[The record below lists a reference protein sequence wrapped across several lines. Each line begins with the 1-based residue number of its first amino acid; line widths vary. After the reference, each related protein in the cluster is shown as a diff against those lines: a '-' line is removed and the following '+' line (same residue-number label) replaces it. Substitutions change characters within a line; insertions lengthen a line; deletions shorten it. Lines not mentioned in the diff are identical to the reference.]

1 MKRLRIVTE
10 GGTEETFVNEILR
23 PYLFEKQIFDVAGLR
38 IQTSQGHKGGLVNY
52 QHLKNDVTRI
62 LKESNVV
69 VSTFV
74 DFFRI
79 PTSMPDYELM
89 TQAVKADQKIEI
101 LENGLTKDFNHPNF
115 IPYIQK
121 FEFEALLFSS
131 TRGFSS
137 IYDGVNPHITRAT
150 QAIIDEYDNPEEIN
164 SHPNTAPSK
173 RIKRI
178 LEAQGMT
185 YNKVFE
191 GNLIA
196 LEIGIHTILEKCPRF
211 RAWVEKLI
219 VACSD

>member
-1 MKRLRIVTE
+1 MKRLRIITE

-23 PYLFEKQIFDVAGLR
+23 PHLFENQIFDVAGLR
-38 IQTSQGHKGGLVNY
+38 IQTSQGHKGGFVNY

-79 PTSMPDYELM
+79 PTSMPDYELT
-89 TQAVKADQKIEI
+89 TQAIKADQKIEI
-101 LENGLTKDFNHPNF
+101 LENGLIKDINHPNF

-121 FEFEALLFSS
+121 FEFEALLFSNNQ
-131 TRGFSS
+131 GFSRMYNEPS
-137 IYDGVNPHITRAT
+137 IAQAT
-150 QAIIDEYDNPEEIN
+150 QAIIDEYKNPEEIN
-164 SHPNTAPSK
+164 NHPNTAPSK
-173 RIKRI
+173 RIQKI

-185 YNKVFE
+185 YNKIFE

-196 LEIGIHTILEKCPRF
+196 LEIGIHNILEKCPRF

-219 VACSD
+219 AACQ

>member
-23 PYLFEKQIFDVAGLR
+23 PHLFEKQIFDVAGLR
-38 IQTSQGHKGGLVNY
+38 NQTSQGHKGGFVNY

-62 LKESNVV
+62 VRESGVV

-101 LENGLTKDFNHPNF
+101 LENGLTKDINHSNF

-121 FEFEALLFSS
+121 FEFEALLFSNNQ
-131 TRGFSS
+131 GFSRMYNEPS
-137 IYDGVNPHITRAT
+137 IAHAT
-150 QAIIDEYDNPEEIN
+150 QAIIDQYDNPEEIN
-164 SHPNTAPSK
+164 SHRNTAPSK
-173 RIKRI
+173 RIQRI

-185 YNKVFE
+185 YNKVVE

-196 LEIGIHTILEKCPRF
+196 EEIGIHTILEKCPRF
-211 RAWVEKLI
+211 RSWVEKLI
-219 VACSD
+219 AACSD

>member
-23 PYLFEKQIFDVAGLR
+23 PHLFEKQIFDVAGLR
-38 IQTSQGHKGGLVNY
+38 IQTSQGHKGGFVNY

-101 LENGLTKDFNHPNF
+101 LENGLTKDINHPNF
-115 IPYIQK
+115 VPYIQK
-121 FEFEALLFSS
+121 FEFEALLFSNNQ
-131 TRGFSS
+131 GFSRMYNEPS
-137 IYDGVNPHITRAT
+137 IASAT
-150 QAIIDEYDNPEEIN
+150 QAIIDQYDNPEEIN
-164 SHPNTAPSK
+164 NHPNTAPSK
-173 RIKRI
+173 RIQKI
-178 LEAQGMT
+178 FEAHGMN
-185 YNKVFE
+185 YNKIFE

-211 RAWVEKLI
+211 RAWIEKLI
-219 VACSD
+219 AACQ

>member
-23 PYLFEKQIFDVAGLR
+23 PHLFENQIFDVAGLR
-38 IQTSQGHKGGLVNY
+38 IQTSQGHKGGFVNY

-79 PTSMPDYELM
+79 PTSMPDYELT
-89 TQAVKADQKIEI
+89 TQAIKADQKIEI
-101 LENGLTKDFNHPNF
+101 LENGLIKDINHPNF

-121 FEFEALLFSS
+121 FEFEALLFSNNQ
-131 TRGFSS
+131 GFSS
-137 IYDGVNPHITRAT
+137 MYNEPSIAQAT

-164 SHPNTAPSK
+164 NHPNTAPSK
-173 RIKRI
+173 RIQKI
-178 LEAQGMT
+178 LAEQGMT
-185 YNKVFE
+185 YDKVFE

-219 VACSD
+219 ASCQ

>member
-23 PYLFEKQIFDVAGLR
+23 PHLFEKQIFDVAGLR
-38 IQTSQGHKGGLVNY
+38 IQTSQGHKGGFVSY

-79 PTSMPDYELM
+79 PTSMPDYELT
-89 TQAVKADQKIEI
+89 TQAIKADQKIEI
-101 LENGLTKDFNHPNF
+101 LENGLTKDINHPNF

-137 IYDGVNPHITRAT
+137 IYDGVNPQIAHAT
-150 QAIIDEYDNPEEIN
+150 QVIIDQYDNPEEIN
-164 SHPNTAPSK
+164 NHPNTAPSK
-173 RIKRI
+173 RIQKI
-178 LEAQGMT
+178 LAEQGMT
-185 YNKVFE
+185 YDKVFE

-196 LEIGIHTILEKCPRF
+196 LELGMHTILEKCPRF
-211 RAWVEKLI
+211 RNWVEKLI
-219 VACSD
+219 AACQ

>member
-23 PYLFEKQIFDVAGLR
+23 PHLFENQIFDVAGLR
-38 IQTSQGHKGGLVNY
+38 IQTSQGHKGGFVNY

-101 LENGLTKDFNHPNF
+101 LENGLIKDINHPNF

-121 FEFEALLFSS
+121 FEFEALLFSNNQ
-131 TRGFSS
+131 GFFRMYNEPS
-137 IYDGVNPHITRAT
+137 IAQAT
-150 QAIIDEYDNPEEIN
+150 QAIIDQYDNPEEIN
-164 SHPNTAPSK
+164 NHPNTSPSK
-173 RIKRI
+173 RIQKI
-178 LEAQGMT
+178 LAEHGMN
-185 YNKVFE
+185 YNKIFE

-219 VACSD
+219 SACQ

>member
-10 GGTEETFVNEILR
+10 GGTEETFVNEVLR

-38 IQTSQGHKGGLVNY
+38 IQTSQGHKGGFVNY

-62 LKESNVV
+62 LRESGVV

-79 PTSMPDYELM
+79 PTSMPDYEVM
-89 TQAVKADQKIEI
+89 TKVVNADQKIEI
-101 LENGLTKDFNHPNF
+101 LENGLIKDINHPNF

-137 IYDGVNPHITRAT
+137 IYDVVSHHIAHAT
-150 QAIIDEYDNPEEIN
+150 QAIIDQYNNPEEIN
-164 SHPNTAPSK
+164 NHPNTAPSK
-173 RIKRI
+173 RIQKI
-178 LEAQGMT
+178 LEGHGMT

-211 RAWVEKLI
+211 RAWIEKLI

>member
-10 GGTEETFVNEILR
+10 GGTEETFVNETLR
-23 PYLFEKQIFDVAGLR
+23 PHLFEKQIFDVAGLR
-38 IQTSQGHKGGLVNY
+38 IQTSQGHKGGFVNY
-52 QHLKNDVTRI
+52 QHLKNDVNRI

-89 TQAVKADQKIEI
+89 TKAVKADQKIEI
-101 LENGLTKDFNHPNF
+101 LENGLIKDINHPNF

-121 FEFEALLFSS
+121 FEFEALLFSNNQ
-131 TRGFSS
+131 GFSRMYNEPS
-137 IYDGVNPHITRAT
+137 IARAT
-150 QAIIDEYDNPEEIN
+150 QAIIDQYDNPEEIN
-164 SHPNTAPSK
+164 NHPNTAPSK
-173 RIKRI
+173 RIQKI
-178 LEAQGMT
+178 LAEQGMT
-185 YNKVFE
+185 YDKVLE

-196 LEIGIHTILEKCPRF
+196 LEIGIHNILEKCPRF

-219 VACSD
+219 AACQ